1 MNNGTRRQ
9 TGLDQSSLGQQGMGT
24 RTGGDHHLI
33 NRKNTLREKVGGHE
47 VGGGHISEAAIM
59 RAEAAVE
66 QHKEKDLEQAGKDR
80 DQLRQ
85 LYQELRASRSKPE
98 PAIQALSQ
106 IGREIKGQ
114 AETFGYALLGRF
126 GDSLYQFTRQM
137 VTVNDRQL
145 DLIKAHIDAIDVVVS
160 QNVAGTGGQ
169 LGEELSNSLRRAI
182 QRVAVS

>member
-9 TGLDQSSLGQQGMGT
+9 TGLDQSNLSQQGMGT

-47 VGGGHISEAAIM
+47 VGGGRISEAAIM
-59 RAEAAVE
+59 RAEAVVE
-66 QHKEKDLEQAGKDR
+66 RHKEKYLEQAGKDR

-98 PAIQALSQ
+98 PVIQALSQ
-106 IGREIKGQ
+106 TGREIKGQ